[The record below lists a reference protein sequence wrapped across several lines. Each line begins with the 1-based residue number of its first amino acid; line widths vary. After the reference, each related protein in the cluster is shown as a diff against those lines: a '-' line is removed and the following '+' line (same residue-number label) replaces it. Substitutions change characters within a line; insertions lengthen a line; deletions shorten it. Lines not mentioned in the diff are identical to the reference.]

1 MKLSVVS
8 GGAAQALVTALAD
21 RFRVATRLE
30 VAGTYGAVGAM
41 MEKLV
46 AGARADLVIL
56 TAEAIADLE
65 SRGLLVPGTATDV
78 GVVHTG
84 IAVRAGDPVPSIAD
98 AAALREALRAAD
110 AIYFPDPAR
119 ATAGI
124 HFAKVMRQLGVAEE
138 LAPRFRT
145 YPNGHAAAT
154 AMAMQCGG
162 RSIGCIQVTEI
173 IAVPGVALAGL
184 LPHEFELATLYTAAV
199 ATSAAQPEA
208 ARKLAALLAGS
219 SAAAEREKAGFS
231 A

>member
-1 MKLSVVS
+1 MKLSLVS
-8 GGAAQALVTALAD
+8 GGAAQALVAALAD
-21 RFRVATRLE
+21 RFRAATGLE
-30 VAGTYGAVGAM
+30 IAGTFGAVGAM

-65 SRGLLVPGTATDV
+65 GRGLVVPGTVVDI
-78 GVVHTG
+78 GLVHTG
-84 IAVRAGDPVPSIAD
+84 IAVRDGDPAPPIEN
-98 AAALREALRAAD
+98 AAELREALRAAD

-145 YPNGHAAAT
+145 YPNGHAAMT
-154 AMAMQCGG
+154 AMAVQCGG

-173 IAVPGVALAGL
+173 LAVPGVAVAGL

-199 ATSAAQPEA
+199 ATDAAQPEA

-219 SAAAEREKAGFS
+219 ETSAEREQAGFS

>member
-1 MKLSVVS
+1 MKLTVVS
-8 GGAAQALVTALAD
+8 GGAAQALVTSLAD
-21 RFRVATRLE
+21 PFRASTALDIDATF
-30 VAGTYGAVGAM
+30 GAVGAM
-41 MEKLV
+41 IEKLV
-46 AGARADLVIL
+46 AGAPADLVIL

-65 SRGLLVPGTATDV
+65 GRGLVVPGTATDI
-78 GVVHTG
+78 GIVHTG
-84 IAVRAGDPVPSIAD
+84 IAVRAGDPLPAIGT
-98 AAALREALRAAD
+98 AAELRDALRAAD

-124 HFAKVMRQLGVAEE
+124 HFAKVMRQLGVADE

-145 YPNGHAAAT
+145 YPNGHAAMT
-154 AMAMQCGG
+154 AMAVQCGG

-173 IAVPGVALAGL
+173 LAVPRVEVAGL

-199 ATSAAQPEA
+199 ATNAARPEE

-219 SAAAEREKAGFS
+219 EAAAERERAGFS